1 MHSRHIKTD
10 NTKMTHKQIIFKHK
24 VLSYLLALLVIFG
37 GALAFENLKYQS
49 LKSSKSTDFK
59 NKQSPFISNHAQSNK
74 DNQLAQ
80 KIMPNFNAEGKVNDT
95 LKYSARELIDMI
107 LELEERNGFVFTP
120 DDISYI
126 QQKLQWLVDLGSDA
140 VPAIDDFLRTQRDF
154 VFTNFKGSERL
165 HHGSLRLALFDV
177 LEKIGGYQEEAI
189 LFENFKQTSNP
200 TELAALGHYL
210 EKKDPQYYR
219 PFILEAARNTL
230 SSLSEEDMNNPDV
243 GILFK
248 IIQDYGDENIV
259 SFLEGLPDEKWRKFT
274 SIVLANMPNGK
285 GIAALTDMIQQNPD
299 LSDTSTVFALQ
310 MLAQSSEYPE
320 AESALLESVD
330 NHQIPDDNWPRIAQ
344 MMAGIY
350 RFQPVSPRF
359 EVNEDNKTSDIL
371 AVNRMDSDGEVVYR
385 VKYNL
390 TAEQIK
396 RRLGLIEKMLTKDL
410 SSTATRSLKQ
420 QHKELFALY
429 SQKTNHKQRQSIH

>member
-1 MHSRHIKTD
+1 
-10 NTKMTHKQIIFKHK
+10 MTHQQISFKHK
-24 VLSYLLALLVIFG
+24 ALSYLLALLVILG
-37 GALAFENLKYQS
+37 GALTFENLKYQTS
-49 LKSSKSTDFK
+49 KSSKSTDFE
-59 NKQSPFISNHAQSNK
+59 NKQSPHTLKYAQSSQDNK
-74 DNQLAQ
+74 LSQ
-80 KIMPNFNAEGKVNDT
+80 KMMPLSNAVDKVNNP

-154 VFTNFKGSERL
+154 VFVNFKGSERL

-219 PFILEAARNTL
+219 PFILEVARNTL
-230 SSLSEEDMNNPDV
+230 ASLSEEDMNNPDV

-248 IIQDYGDENIV
+248 ILQDYGDENIV
-259 SFLEGLPDEKWRKFT
+259 SFLEGLSNEKWRQYA

-285 GIAALTDMIQQNPD
+285 GITALVGMIQQDPD

-310 MLAQSSEYPE
+310 MLAQSSENPE

-350 RFQPVSPRF
+350 RFQPISPRNGF
-359 EVNEDNKTSDIL
+359 KEDYKDTL
-371 AVNRMDSDGEVVYR
+371 AVNRIDSDGEVVYR

-390 TAEQIK
+390 TEEQIK
-396 RRLGLIEKMLTKDL
+396 RRLGLIEKMLTKNL
-410 SSTATRSLKQ
+410 SSSATDSLEQ
-420 QHKELFALY
+420 QKKMLFALY
-429 SQKTNHKQRQSIH
+429 LQKTNKKQRQPIS